1 MAASYAG
8 MLSPRPLPFTA
19 QAELC
24 SGLRLRPRIHRGSLM
39 DGEKIDAAAVRPSS
53 PALGVL
59 ALGVG
64 QVGLAAEAASHH
76 RIDGERR
83 VLWPGSLSARC
94 DRLGLDDP
102 VRHRLL
108 QDKPSIFCRAGRRT
122 LPSPPESRYPAEAQT
137 PPEWPACC
145 NAYRAKRIT
154 TIHTLRAEK
163 AVMRNGRP
171 NHRTRAR

>member
-1 MAASYAG
+1 
-8 MLSPRPLPFTA
+8 
-19 QAELC
+19 
-24 SGLRLRPRIHRGSLM
+24 M
-39 DGEKIDAAAVRPSS
+39 DGDAAVRPSS

-108 QDKPSIFCRAGRRT
+108 QDKPSIFCRA
-122 LPSPPESRYPAEAQT
+122 
-137 PPEWPACC
+137 
-145 NAYRAKRIT
+145 
-154 TIHTLRAEK
+154 
-163 AVMRNGRP
+163 
-171 NHRTRAR
+171 